1 MTSLGPDGV
10 DGLLGQMTVDEKVA
24 QLGASW
30 FTRLVGPDGQ
40 LSPEAMGR
48 RLGEGIGHV
57 TRIATECGLGP
68 ADTSAYANGIQRFLL
83 EQTRLGI
90 PALIH
95 EEAVAGLCG
104 RDATQFPQAIG
115 LASTWDPALVEE
127 VAGAI
132 RGHLL
137 AVGARQALAPV
148 LDIAR
153 DPRWGRLEETY
164 GEDPYLSS
172 RMGVAFVRGLQSD
185 DLRTG
190 VAATAK
196 HFLGY
201 GFAEGGL
208 NHAPAAVGPRLLRD
222 VVAAPFRA
230 AIAEAGLASVMAA
243 YNEVDG
249 LACHGSP
256 ELLEDLLRGEL
267 GFDGVVV
274 ADYFG
279 IGLLESFHAVA
290 ADVEGCAVLALGA
303 GVDIELPATRA
314 YRRIPGL
321 IEEGRLDAALL
332 DRSVARVLELKERLG
347 LFEDPFVPGGP
358 DATAAFDTP
367 AHRALARR
375 AATGSI
381 VLLTNDGTLPLAPE
395 RLARVAVIG
404 PTAADGRLSLGDYNY
419 PAHVEIASEPLFGA
433 PASQDQPFDP
443 EHVAVP
449 IVTVLDGVRAV
460 LPDDVEVVHEPGSA
474 ISGDDVS
481 GFDAAVAAAA
491 GASVALV
498 CVGGRS
504 GLTRASTSG
513 EFRDVTS
520 LGLPGVQEQ
529 LVEAVVATGTPTV
542 VIVLS
547 GRVHALPAMA
557 DRVAALVCAWLPGE
571 EGGRAVADV
580 LVGAQEPSG
589 RLPVTVPRHV
599 GQVPTHHDHHKGA
612 GRSQFLGDYVDSP
625 VAPLFPFGHGLG
637 FTTFTYGSL
646 DVEVGADG
654 GLDVGCT
661 ITNTGDRA
669 GTEVVQLY
677 LRDEVASVGRPGRAL
692 AGFARVDLAPGRS
705 ARVRFGVD
713 PGRLGF
719 HDAAVA
725 FVVEP
730 GDATVLVGASAA
742 DIRLSQTVAVGG
754 ARRHLDPGAV
764 LPTSVQVDVLT
775 HQEQAVR

>member
-10 DGLLGQMTVDEKVA
+10 DGLLGQMTIDEKVA

-40 LSPEAMGR
+40 LAEEAMGR
-48 RLGEGIGHV
+48 RIGHGIGHV

-68 ADTSAYANGIQRFLL
+68 AHTSAYANGIQRFLL

-90 PALIH
+90 PAIIH

-127 VAGAI
+127 VAAAV
-132 RGHLL
+132 RAHLL

-164 GEDPYLSS
+164 GEDPYLAS

-185 DLRTG
+185 DLRGG

-201 GFAEGGL
+201 GFGEGGF
-208 NHAPAAVGPRLLRD
+208 NHAPASMGPRFLRD

-230 AIAEAGLASVMAA
+230 AVAEAGLASVMAA

-249 LACHGSP
+249 LVCHGSV
-256 ELLEDLLRGEL
+256 ELLEGLLRGEL

-290 ADVEGCAVLALGA
+290 ADIEDSAALALTA

-314 YRRIPGL
+314 YRRIPQL
-321 IEEGRLDAALL
+321 IEERRLDPALV
-332 DRSVARVLELKERLG
+332 DRSVARVLALKERLG
-347 LFEDPFVPGGP
+347 LFEDPFVPGGA

-375 AATGSI
+375 AAAGSV
-381 VLLTNDGTLPLAPE
+381 VLLTNDGVLPLDPG
-395 RLARVAVIG
+395 RLTRVAVIG

-419 PAHVEIASEPLFGA
+419 PAHVEIAAELLFGA
-433 PASQDQPFDP
+433 PTSQDQPFDP

-449 IVTVLDGVRAV
+449 IVTVLEGLRAV
-460 LPDDVEVVHEPGSA
+460 LPAGVEVIHEPGAS
-474 ISGDDVS
+474 ISGDDRA
-481 GFDAAVAAAA
+481 GFAAAVAAAA
-491 GASVALV
+491 GASVAIV

-529 LVEAVVATGTPTV
+529 LVEEVLATGTPTV
-542 VIVLS
+542 VVAIS
-547 GRVHALPAMA
+547 GRVHALPVIAEGA
-557 DRVAALVCAWLPGE
+557 AALLYAWLPGE
-571 EGGRAVADV
+571 EAGRALADV

-589 RLPVTVPRHV
+589 RLPVTVPRNV

-625 VAPLFPFGHGLG
+625 SSPLFPFGHGLG
-637 FTTFTYGSL
+637 YTSFTYDSL
-646 DVEVGADG
+646 DVQVGDDG
-654 GLDVGCT
+654 GLEVECVV
-661 ITNTGDRA
+661 TNAGRA
-669 GTEVVQLY
+669 AGVEVVQLY
-677 LRDEVASVGRPGRAL
+677 LRDEVASVGRPGQAL
-692 AGFARVDLAPGRS
+692 AGFARVALEPGRS
-705 ARVRFGVD
+705 ARVRFRVD

-719 HDAAVA
+719 HDATMS

-730 GDATVLVGASAA
+730 GDATVLIGASAA
-742 DIRLSQTVAVGG
+742 DIRLRQTVTIGG
-754 ARRHLDPGAV
+754 ARRQLDPSSV
-764 LPTSVQVDVLT
+764 PPTSVQVDVLT
-775 HQEQAVR
+775 AEEHAVR

>member
-1 MTSLGPDGV
+1 MTSLGPDGI
-10 DGLLGQMTVDEKVA
+10 DGLLAQMTTDEKVA

-40 LSPEAMGR
+40 LAEEAMGR
-48 RLGEGIGHV
+48 RIGDGIGHV

-83 EQTRLGI
+83 ERTRLGI
-90 PALIH
+90 PAVIH

-104 RDATQFPQAIG
+104 KDATQFPQAIG

-127 VAGAI
+127 VAAAV
-132 RGHLL
+132 RAHLL
-137 AVGARQALAPV
+137 AVGVRQALAPV

-164 GEDPYLSS
+164 GEDPYLAS
-172 RMGVAFVRGLQSD
+172 RLGVAFVRGLQSD

-201 GFAEGGL
+201 GFGEGGF
-208 NHAPAAVGPRLLRD
+208 NHAPASLGPRLLRD

-249 LACHGSP
+249 LACHGSV
-256 ELLEDLLRGEL
+256 ELLGGLLRDEL

-290 ADVEGCAVLALGA
+290 ADLEETAVLALAA

-314 YRRIPGL
+314 YRRIPQL
-321 IEEGRLDAALL
+321 IEQGRLQPEVI
-332 DRSVARVLELKERLG
+332 DRSVARVLALKERLG
-347 LFEDPFVPGGP
+347 LFEDPFVPGGV

-367 AHRALARR
+367 SHRALARR
-375 AATGSI
+375 AAAESI
-381 VLLTNDGTLPLAPE
+381 VLLTNDGTLPLDAGH
-395 RLARVAVIG
+395 LARVAVIG
-404 PTAADGRLSLGDYNY
+404 PTAADGRLSLGDYGY
-419 PAHVEIASEPLFGA
+419 PAHVEIASEMLFGA
-433 PASQDQPFDP
+433 PASQDRPFDP

-449 IVTVLDGVRAV
+449 IVTVLEGLRAV
-460 LPDDVEVVHEPGSA
+460 LPPDVELVHEPGAS
-474 ISGDDVS
+474 ISGDDRS

-491 GASVALV
+491 AASVAVV

-529 LVEAVVATGTPTV
+529 LVEAVIATGTPTV
-542 VIVLS
+542 VVVVS
-547 GRVHALPAMA
+547 GRVHALPVVAERA
-557 DRVAALVCAWLPGE
+557 AALLYAWLPGE

-625 VAPLFPFGHGLG
+625 ASPLFPFGHGLG
-637 FTTFTYGSL
+637 YTSFTYDSL
-646 DVEVGADG
+646 TVEVGDDG
-654 GLDVGCT
+654 RLDIACAVTNVGPA
-661 ITNTGDRA
+661 A
-669 GTEVVQLY
+669 GVEVVQLY
-677 LRDEVASVGRPGRAL
+677 LRDEVASVGRPGQAL
-692 AGFARVDLAPGRS
+692 AGFARVALEPGRS
-705 ARVRFGVD
+705 ARVRFGVH

-719 HDAAVA
+719 HDATVS

-742 DIRLSQTVAVGG
+742 DIRLRQTVTVGVA
-754 ARRHLDPGAV
+754 ARRLDPNTVQA
-764 LPTSVQVDVLT
+764 TSVQVDVPID
-775 HQEQAVR
+775 QENALR